1 MSPWRARATWRVVT
15 CPHPAARIIA
25 IDKAEAL
32 AMPGVHY
39 VLDGRELAAATQPLL
54 AGLDT
59 PKVPR
64 RPLAVDVARYSGE
77 WVAAVVADTRA
88 LAEDAAELVRVDY
101 EPLPF
106 VLDGE
111 AAYAPGSPLVH
122 ADHGSN
128 VLLDRTFVWG
138 EVEQDFADSPH
149 RLSLRVTWGR
159 SSTVPV
165 ETFGVTASWDPWREV
180 LDVFASVQ
188 MPRFPDQVALALKLP
203 GSAVRVYN
211 DVDVGGSYGV
221 KRGIKHAVLV
231 GYLSRRLGFP
241 VRLIEDRLENMRA
254 GDAHGP
260 ERNFDIEVAFD
271 DAGVI
276 RSMKMRAL
284 DNVGAYAGRSPFQL
298 GKPVSA
304 IVGPYRIKSVQY
316 RAIAVTSNKTVQE
329 AVRAFGQAPTNYAI
343 ERALEEVA
351 WHRGL
356 DRLEVRRRNLIRAEQ
371 FPYLIPSGTT
381 YDSGDYHAVIDK
393 VLAKADYA
401 ALVAERD
408 RLRGQGLLA
417 GIGIAACLEP
427 SGANSTFEPLLNP
440 KNETTTYT
448 EACRINVDVSG
459 AVTATIHTLSAGQG
473 HETLVGTV
481 IGEVLEIDPD
491 RIRVVRPDSLSSLP
505 SQSPVGSRMAIM
517 LGGAAFHA
525 AQKLKDQ
532 DPRHCRAQPRH
543 PVGARDL
550 RRRRRVRP
558 RRAAEPPEL
567 ERARHDRAPQLPS
580 PAARH
585 RTGARL
591 HPCDAGADRA
601 DSSRPPTA
609 ACRCIPASRSSSIS
623 FCVAV
628 DPDLGKPEI
637 KRYFIG
643 HDCGTVINPK
653 IVRGMTMGG
662 IAHGIGAALYEEFA
676 YNEEGQLIAQSFMD
690 YLLPSSHEVPPVE
703 IVHHVTPSPHTVF
716 GQKGSGESGYL
727 GAPAAIA
734 SAIND
739 AIRPLGIAVQ
749 QPADQDRAA
758 RRHDRRRARA
768 QARNPS
774 EGVRMIIDVHGHLVP
789 PDLLATIRKE
799 SGRFASLRLVED
811 GAGLAIA
818 FAGGKPSR
826 PIMKGLSDV
835 AGRLAW
841 MAKRGIDR
849 HVVGGWP
856 DWFGYEL
863 PAAEGE
869 AWCPAVQRR
878 AACRRQGRAALRAA
892 GERAAAGRRAR
903 RRGAQGR
910 DRGRL
915 PRRDDLDPAARDRQR
930 ARCSRPRPVLGG
942 GRRDRRAHPY
952 PSEL

>member
-1 MSPWRARATWRVVT
+1 MSAPASPFRFVSTDRRVREDRRFVVGKGRFAADVAMPGTRHVAVVT
-15 CPHPAARIIA
+15 SPYPAARIARIE
-25 IDKAEAL
+25 KAAAL
-32 AMPGVHY
+32 ALPGVHT
-39 VLDGRELAAATQPLL
+39 VLDGRELAAATVPLL

-59 PKVPR
+59 PNVPR
-64 RPLAVDVARYSGE
+64 RPLAVDVARYAGE

-88 LAEDAAELVRVDY
+88 LAEDAAELVAIDY

-111 AAYAPGSPLVH
+111 EAYAPGSPPVH
-122 ADHGSN
+122 EAHGSN

-138 EVEQDFADSPH
+138 EVEKDFAASPH
-149 RLSLRVTWGR
+149 RLAFQVEWGR

-165 ETFGVTASWDPWREV
+165 ETFGVLASWDPWREI
-180 LDVFASVQ
+180 LDVHASVQ

-203 GSAVRVYN
+203 GSAVRVHN

-241 VRLIEDRLENMRA
+241 VRLMEDRLENMRG
-254 GDAHGP
+254 GDGHGP
-260 ERNFDIEVAFD
+260 ERNFDVEVAFD

-276 RSMKMRAL
+276 RAMKLRAL

-298 GKPVSA
+298 GKPISA

-316 RAIAVTSNKTVQE
+316 QAIAVTSNKTTQE
-329 AVRAFGQAPTNYAI
+329 AVRAFGQSPTNFAI
-343 ERALEEVA
+343 ERAIEEVA

-356 DRLEVRRRNLIRAEQ
+356 DRLEARRRNLIRAEE

-393 VLAKADYA
+393 VLARADYA
-401 ALVAERD
+401 GLVAERD
-408 RLRGQGLLA
+408 RLRSEGLLA

-448 EACRINVDVSG
+448 ESCRINVDVGG

-491 RIRVVRPDSLSSLP
+491 RIRVVRPDSLASLP

-525 AQKLKDQ
+525 AQKLKARIVAIAAHDLKI
-532 DPRHCRAQPRH
+532 PAERATYASGD
-543 PVGARDL
+543 VFD
-550 RRRRRVRP
+550 
-558 RRAAEPPEL
+558 RAAPQVRRSWVELVTIAHRNLHRLPPGTEPGLAFSHLMQVPMGGK
-567 ERARHDRAPQLPS
+567 LPT
-580 PAARH
+580 PDGRVQMY
-585 RTGARL
+585 
-591 HPCDAGADRA
+591 PCFAFEFHLLLMA
-601 DSSRPPTA
+601 
-609 ACRCIPASRSSSIS
+609 I
-623 FCVAV
+623 

-637 KRYFIG
+637 RRYLVG

-676 YNEEGQLIAQSFMD
+676 YNAEGQLVAQSFMD
-690 YLLPSSHEVPPVE
+690 YLLPSAHEVPQVE

-734 SAIND
+734 SAVND
-739 AIRPLGIAVQ
+739 AIRPLGIAVNRLPIKIAQ
-749 QPADQDRAA
+749 LGDMIAAA
-758 RRHDRRRARA
+758 R
-768 QARNPS
+768 
-774 EGVRMIIDVHGHLVP
+774 
-789 PDLLATIRKE
+789 
-799 SGRFASLRLVED
+799 
-811 GAGLAIA
+811 
-818 FAGGKPSR
+818 GK
-826 PIMKGLSDV
+826 V
-835 AGRLAW
+835 
-841 MAKRGIDR
+841 
-849 HVVGGWP
+849 
-856 DWFGYEL
+856 
-863 PAAEGE
+863 
-869 AWCPAVQRR
+869 
-878 AACRRQGRAALRAA
+878 
-892 GERAAAGRRAR
+892 
-903 RRGAQGR
+903 
-910 DRGRL
+910 
-915 PRRDDLDPAARDRQR
+915 
-930 ARCSRPRPVLGG
+930 
-942 GRRDRRAHPY
+942 
-952 PSEL
+952 